1 MNRRLKFTIHTFF
14 LKNTTSGAEIQE
26 TTNLLH
32 PKIWPSMN
40 ISLWHK
46 LPEQFNSVF
55 TFYHTYKEYT
65 YLQIFQAI
73 KSYKGMVK
81 KKYFKVVVGPVRD
94 PKRHWNPLVY
104 PPAKHIKLHSKCNGL
119 KEIQLPTQWKTKEKQ
134 PTWIHASLSLS
145 LSPGTTICI
154 KSLFCHSWQKLFLS
168 IAGQWTAHG

>member
-1 MNRRLKFTIHTFF
+1 MNRRLKITIHVHPEEHHIRCWDSR
-14 LKNTTSGAEIQE
+14 N
-26 TTNLLH
+26 NLSR
-32 PKIWPSMN
+32 PKIWPSTN

-55 TFYHTYKEYT
+55 FLTFYHTYKQYT

-81 KKYFKVVVGPVRD
+81 KKYFKVVVGPKLR
-94 PKRHWNPLVY
+94 WNPLVY

-119 KEIQLPTQWKTKEKQ
+119 KEIQLLTQWKTKEKQ

-145 LSPGTTICI
+145 LLPGTTICI